1 MLVSKTARRQQ
12 AKETS
17 NDPIKSN
24 QSNQLEMQAK
34 VQGSQE
40 RKRGGGSCGDGNVYG
55 CEKLYCAVHGGE
67 NWWYEG
73 EKQEGM
79 CGALVVGGGMHMY
92 FKSIFYVF
100 GPTNPPG

>member
-1 MLVSKTARRQQ
+1 MIASSKVISPFVGQLAGTS

-24 QSNQLEMQAK
+24 QSQSNQLEMQAK

-55 CEKLYCAVHGGE
+55 GEKLYCAVHGGE
-67 NWWYEG
+67 N
-73 EKQEGM
+73 
-79 CGALVVGGGMHMY
+79 
-92 FKSIFYVF
+92 
-100 GPTNPPG
+100 